1 MEKNKRLFLSMAQ
14 EDVDKLDRLR
24 EELGMNRS
32 QYIRYLLSGQKKVL
46 PTSVKDKKLIDTISR
61 IELDMR
67 VLALKEEMAPED
79 SLAIFCE
86 IKEIKELLYGKSTF
100 GPVDQKSGGK

>member
-46 PTSVKDKKLIDTISR
+46 PTSVKDKKLIDTISN
-61 IELDMR
+61 IDLTMR
-67 VLALKEEMAPED
+67 VLALKEGMTPED

-86 IKEIKELLYGKSTF
+86 IKEIKELLGGKSTF
-100 GPVDQKSGGK
+100 GPVDQKSGGR